1 MKGGFVMQDYSF
13 VWNQYDMIRG
23 MFLEGL
29 SKTSEQEAEIVPA
42 GFKNNIH
49 WNIGHILLTQ
59 DYLLFGPAEMKC
71 PPSYAALFSPGTK
84 PADWQGDV
92 PSIEE
97 LAAQLKEQHARVKEQ
112 LQTKL
117 NDPLPKPFQ
126 LGDKGVMNTYGEM
139 MVFTLF
145 HEGMHIGTISALRKA
160 IAHSNA

>member
-1 MKGGFVMQDYSF
+1 
-13 VWNQYDMIRG
+13 
-23 MFLEGL
+23 
-29 SKTSEQEAEIVPA
+29 
-42 GFKNNIH
+42 
-49 WNIGHILLTQ
+49 
-59 DYLLFGPAEMKC
+59 GPGEMKC
-71 PPSYAALFSPGTK
+71 PPAYAALFSPGTK

-92 PSIEE
+92 PSMEE